1 MNNNI
6 CQCNTYQPKGE
17 YICCNCGTHIDHDNN
32 GILLACPNCGN
43 DTFIP
48 NNNQY
53 YLLIKLSKKDIKP
66 IVYKFKII
74 NNKKYILIFN

>member
-43 DTFIP
+43 NTFILH
-48 NNNQY
+48 NN
-53 YLLIKLSKKDIKP
+53 
-66 IVYKFKII
+66 
-74 NNKKYILIFN
+74 